1 MKSFKKLL
9 YLFTYKEP
17 VKALLLLVM
26 ILIMAL
32 LETIGVLSILPFL
45 ALLTNPDLLETNT
58 VLKNLYIISVSYG
71 IKNTK
76 EFLIFLG
83 IFFFIIYIFSVCFKT
98 LTLYL
103 QIGFIMMQEYNLSK
117 RVIKNYISRPYAWF
131 LNQRTSNLGKT
142 IITDINFL
150 IYNAFLPLAAAITHG
165 TVIITILS
173 MLIFFNPKVV
183 LILMILFLFFYI
195 SIFKKSRNFLNF
207 IGKISLNSDQ
217 ERQYILN
224 QIFNAFKEIKIGSL
238 ENIFINRFTRP
249 AKRYAISQRYA
260 QIIMQ
265 LPRFFLEAM
274 AFGGVL
280 FSIIFL
286 IEQNNNFNEFLPTI
300 ALFTFAGYRLLPSV
314 NVVYDSITK
323 LRFSTPTLDNI
334 YKNLISLR
342 QEKLENNIKSV
353 LFKKAIFLKNV
364 YFKYPLTSK
373 QILKNISL
381 TIPALSTVGIV
392 GPTGSGKTTLV
403 DIILGLHK
411 VQNGTIK
418 IDNQVIGPHN
428 LKGWRSLI
436 GYVPQHIS
444 LSDDTIKAN
453 IAFGVKPKNF
463 DQKAMESAAKIANIH
478 EFIVTQ
484 LPNKYQ
490 TFLGER
496 GIKISGGQRQRIS
509 IARALYHKPKL
520 LILDEATSALDVN
533 TEKFII
539 DGILKN
545 KNDLTIIIIAH
556 RISALKKCDTILLLK
571 EGQLKWQGSFNEWL
585 KKQSAI

>member
-9 YLFTYKEP
+9 YLFTYEERGKG
-17 VKALLLLVM
+17 LLLLVM

-45 ALLTNPDLLETNT
+45 AFLTNPNLLETNT
-58 VLKNLYIISVSYG
+58 ILKNLYIMSESFG

-83 IFFFIIYIFSVCFKT
+83 IFFFITLIFSICFKT

-103 QIGFIMMQEYNLSK
+103 QIKFIMMQEYNFSK
-117 RVIKNYISRPYAWF
+117 KIIKNYINQPYAWF
-131 LNQRTSNLGKT
+131 LDQRTSNLGKT
-142 IITDINFL
+142 IITDVNFL
-150 IYNAFLPLAAAITHG
+150 IYNAFLPFAAVITHG
-165 TVIITILS
+165 TVVIMILF
-173 MLIFFNPKVV
+173 MLIFVNLKVV
-183 LILMILFLFFYI
+183 LILIILFLFFYI
-195 SIFKKSRNFLNF
+195 SIFKKSRNFLNS
-207 IGKISLNSDQ
+207 IGKTNLNSDQ
-217 ERQYILN
+217 ERQYIVN
-224 QIFNAFKEIKIGSL
+224 QTFSAFKEIKIGSL

-249 AKRYAISQRYA
+249 AKRYAISQTHA

-280 FSIIFL
+280 FFIIFL
-286 IEQNNNFNEFLPTI
+286 IEQNNNFNEFLPAI

-314 NVVYDSITK
+314 NLVYDSITK
-323 LRFSTPTLDNI
+323 LSFSAPTLDYI
-334 YKNLISLR
+334 YKSLISFR
-342 QEKLENNIKSV
+342 QEKLEDNIKSV
-353 LFKKAIFLKNV
+353 LFKKVISLKNV

-373 QILKNISL
+373 QVLKNISL

-411 VQNGTIK
+411 VKDGTIK

-436 GYVPQHIS
+436 GYVPQHIF

-463 DQKAMESAAKIANIH
+463 DQKAIESASKIANIH

-484 LPNKYQ
+484 LPNKYE
-490 TFLGER
+490 TSLGER
-496 GIKISGGQRQRIS
+496 GIRLSGGQRQRIS

-520 LILDEATSALDVN
+520 LILDEATSALDAN

-539 DGILKN
+539 DEILKN

-556 RISALKKCDTILLLK
+556 RISALKKCDTILMLK

>member
-9 YLFTYKEP
+9 YLFTYEERGKG
-17 VKALLLLVM
+17 LLLLVM

-45 ALLTNPDLLETNT
+45 AFLTNPDLLKTNT
-58 VLKNLYIISVSYG
+58 ILKNLYIISESFG

-76 EFLIFLG
+76 EFLMFLG
-83 IFFFIIYIFSVCFKT
+83 IFFFITFIFSICFKT

-103 QIGFIMMQEYNLSK
+103 QIKFIMMQEYNFSK
-117 RVIKNYISRPYAWF
+117 KIIKNYINQPYAWF

-150 IYNAFLPLAAAITHG
+150 IYNAFLPFAAAITHG
-165 TVIITILS
+165 TVVIMILS
-173 MLIFFNPKVV
+173 MLIFVNLKVV
-183 LILMILFLFFYI
+183 LILIILFLIFYI
-195 SIFKKSRNFLNF
+195 SIFKKSRNFLNS
-207 IGKISLNSDQ
+207 IGKINLNSDQ
-217 ERQYILN
+217 ERQYIVN
-224 QIFNAFKEIKIGSL
+224 QTFSAFKEIKIGSL

-249 AKRYAISQRYA
+249 AKRYAISQTHA

-280 FSIIFL
+280 FFIIFL
-286 IEQNNNFNEFLPTI
+286 IEQNNNFNEFLPAI

-314 NVVYDSITK
+314 NLVYDSITK
-323 LRFSTPTLDNI
+323 LRFSAPTLDYI
-334 YKNLISLR
+334 YKSLISLR
-342 QEKLENNIKSV
+342 QEKLEDNIKSV
-353 LFKKAIFLKNV
+353 LFKKVISLKNV

-411 VQNGTIK
+411 VKDGTIK

-428 LKGWRSLI
+428 HKGWRSLI
-436 GYVPQHIS
+436 GYVPQHIF

-463 DQKAMESAAKIANIH
+463 DQKAIESASKIANIH

-484 LPNKYQ
+484 LPNKYE

-496 GIKISGGQRQRIS
+496 GIKLSGGQRQRIS

-520 LILDEATSALDVN
+520 LILDEATSSLDVN